1 MNGLARVYK
10 SQSREGGCG
19 MGLPLL
25 SPKAPI
31 SHLQLWP
38 TFFEKSL
45 VKKCFQKTLSD
56 LKLDYLDLYLVH
68 WPQGFQV

>member
-1 MNGLARVYK
+1 MALPGFINLKAGRVAVVWAF
-10 SQSREGGCG
+10 
-19 MGLPLL
+19 L
-25 SPKAPI
+25 SLVLKPPC
-31 SHLQLWP
+31 HTLQLWP

-45 VKKCFQKTLSD
+45 VKKAFQKTLSD